1 MLELAVTAFVTFFV
15 VIDPVGI
22 LPLFMTLTARKNA
35 RARQRIAIR
44 AVLLAAATLV
54 VFALAG
60 DALFRF
66 LGISLPAFRIAGGLL
81 LLLLSIDMILVRPS
95 GLRTATKAE
104 EEEAE
109 ESADVAV
116 FPLAVPLIAGPGA
129 MTSVILITGRAGDDL
144 WLQLVAIA
152 TLVAVLLLCLFAFLF
167 ASRLMDWLG
176 LTGINVIGRV
186 FGIILAGLA
195 VQYIV
200 DGLAMSF
207 PILLKL

>member
-1 MLELAVTAFVTFFV
+1 MLEFFLTAFITYFV
-15 VIDPVGI
+15 VIDPLGI
-22 LPLFMTLTARKNA
+22 LPLFIALTSKKSVS
-35 RARQRIAIR
+35 ARQRTAIR
-44 AVLLAAATLV
+44 AVLLAAVTLV
-54 VFALAG
+54 AFALAG
-60 DALFRF
+60 DMLFRL

-129 MTSVILITGRAGDDL
+129 ITSVILITGTAADDL
-144 WLQLVAIA
+144 LLQLIA
-152 TLVAVLLLCLFAFLF
+152 MLALIAALILCLFTFLF
-167 ASRLMDWLG
+167 ASRFMHWLG

-186 FGIILAGLA
+186 FGIVLAGLA
-195 VQYIV
+195 VQYVV
-200 DGLAMSF
+200 DGLTAAF
-207 PILLKL
+207 PILLKS